1 MEEIVRKNILDLLC
15 TDELSILL
23 IDVFDDKIVKYEY
36 ANGVFNE
43 VNKKDLTTY
52 LEQIKEEIS
61 QDKVKD
67 YMNLI
72 SIPKLEQEKTNGN
85 NVLSLEYE
93 KINGDVF
100 CDSVTLVETKDKKI
114 ILMLREKRP
123 EKIEQMGVI
132 DEAKYNVLVETLSD
146 VILKIQNIFSIDKNN
161 LRNINNVEEYINSI
175 FSGLISN
182 YPELKHEFNKTVAN
196 VTGRKEDTLLIV
208 DDSKMTRTMLSKVF
222 DKEYKIV
229 SVENGKEAISYL
241 EENSK
246 KGFDSTSDHIV
257 GIFLDLVMPVLD
269 GFGVLDYLSNK
280 SYLNRIPVIIISG
293 DYEKET
299 KTKVYNYNIADML
312 EKPFDFEIV
321 KHRVKNFVNLYKSSN
336 SLYDL
341 VSDQNNDLKELINP
355 FVESYLLD
363 YDQNIKNISKYF
375 EIIAND
381 LKENQSDLGLDAF
394 KISKMVEAIKYYD
407 LGFYSLP
414 RSIVSKKEKH
424 TDEEIEMIKKYP
436 IFGSKMLEYVLS
448 SYGDKS
454 LSIYA
459 NNITTNYHENYDGS
473 GYPMGLKG
481 DEIPLEAQIASI
493 CISYNSLK
501 KKKGALAKEEILSKK
516 GTKFNP
522 IIVDSF
528 SNVYDELEEVE

>member
-269 GFGVLDYLSNK
+269 GFGVLDYLSKK

-501 KKKGALAKEEILSKK
+501 KKKGTLAKDEILSKK
-516 GTKFNP
+516 GIKFNP